1 MGTPDFFRSR
11 RDGMIDLRHPLAV
24 LASRMPWNSIEAAL
38 APVFAR
44 KEKDGRNAVGEDLF
58 GPTLAVAGAG
68 ISAAGRPRLPI
79 RLMVGLLYLKHA
91 FNESDE
97 SVCERWAEN
106 VYWVRREGVGGAS
119 PLQ

>member
-1 MGTPDFFRSR
+1 M
-11 RDGMIDLRHPLAV
+11 AV
-24 LASRMPWNSIEAAL
+24 M
-38 APVFAR
+38 
-44 KEKDGRNAVGEDLF
+44 GEDLF

-68 ISAAGRPRLPI
+68 VSAAGRPRLPI

-106 VYWVRREGVGGAS
+106 VYFQYFCGEKYFQPRLPCAPTNLVHFRQALGEAGAKNCWPRRS
-119 PLQ
+119 PLRCRWAWSSRRNSSA